1 MLIKFLIV
9 SLIIINGYD
18 SCRAEYCHCDNGCV
32 SITYNIGDKQNTIVK
47 CLTTEEETCKYYT
60 ASDPSI
66 ISCNY
71 HPNGL
76 SVLNDLADGPI
87 TENSNS
93 TASSTTMTTTT
104 SNTSPT
110 TANSTTTKITS
121 KTLSTTGKTIWTT
134 LSSTT
139 SRTTPTTASTS
150 THNPNNENTTPSTAF
165 TFLASSNIVLTCLF
179 SINSNQNHLVM
190 VQVWRKA
197 RQEGNIFYHPPSIE
211 SPTDIPFQKSKV
223 SQSSE
228 PSTLASQSLLSKID
242 RMSS

>member
-9 SLIIINGYD
+9 SLIIIDGYD

-32 SITYNIGDKQNTIVK
+32 SITYNIGDKQQTIVK

-93 TASSTTMTTTT
+93 PASSTTMTTTT

-110 TANSTTTKITS
+110 TANSTASKITS
-121 KTLSTTGKTIWTT
+121 KTLSTTDKTISTT

-139 SRTTPTTASTS
+139 STS
-150 THNPNNENTTPSTAF
+150 TYNPNIEGTTPSTAF
-165 TFLASSNIVLTCLF
+165 TFLASSNILLTCLF
-179 SINSNQNHLVM
+179 SIVY
-190 VQVWRKA
+190 
-197 RQEGNIFYHPPSIE
+197 IY
-211 SPTDIPFQKSKV
+211 
-223 SQSSE
+223 
-228 PSTLASQSLLSKID
+228 SL
-242 RMSS
+242 